1 MFEVLSQSGRLLA
14 RCEGDAEPTMDELLS
29 MRDAGCTFRRDGKPW
44 ELAPRAG
51 EKKAAKKPAA
61 KTQRRSRKRAAETQ
75 QVNLF

>member
-44 ELAPRAG
+44 ELAPRA
-51 EKKAAKKPAA
+51 A
-61 KTQRRSRKRAAETQ
+61 KTQRRSRKSAAETQ
-75 QVNLF
+75 QMSLF